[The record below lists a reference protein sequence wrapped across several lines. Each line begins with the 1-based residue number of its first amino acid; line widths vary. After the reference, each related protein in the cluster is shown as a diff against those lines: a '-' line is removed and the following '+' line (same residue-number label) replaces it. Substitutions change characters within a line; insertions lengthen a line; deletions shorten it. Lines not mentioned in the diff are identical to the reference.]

1 MAVGTTLKSLQIT
14 NDDATP
20 IVLNNSGVSGPYRNN
35 LYSGYVT
42 TGAANDAGTKYIML
56 RVKSDVKVKDVDIES
71 AAQGASF
78 AVDVGVWYA
87 DDVRY
92 LSPGNAL
99 LAGTVISQAFFASAV
114 VLTNAVSITN
124 ITNESGTYTID
135 KRGQPL
141 WQAAGLAADPG
152 GYFDIVATT
161 TAAGTGGALLML
173 RAAVAE
179 NNA

>member
-20 IVLNNSGVSGPYRNN
+20 IVLNNSGVSGPFRRNWYN
-35 LYSGYVT
+35 GYVT

-71 AAQGASF
+71 AAQGASM

-114 VLTNAVSITN
+114 VLTSAVAITN
-124 ITNESGTYTID
+124 VTNESGTYTID

-141 WQAAGLAADPG
+141 WQAAGLAANPG

-161 TAAGTGGALLML
+161 TASGTGGALLGL
-173 RAAVAE
+173 NVTVSE